1 MFGWSTAHGEDDL
14 VPRVEPDVVEEGHG
28 EEEHHEDEPVVHDY
42 VLCKWLNI
50 REIDDEQYWPYDSM
64 GSRFDIRE
72 CSRRSHSDLE
82 LMSHWSGRSWK
93 AGAAIL
99 S

>member
-14 VPRVEPDVVEEGHG
+14 VPGVEPDVVEEGHR

-50 REIDDEQYWPYDSM
+50 REIDDEQYWRYYSM
-64 GSRFDIRE
+64 GSMIFESAQDEVIGMK
-72 CSRRSHSDLE
+72 S
-82 LMSHWSGRSWK
+82 
-93 AGAAIL
+93 
-99 S
+99 

>member
-50 REIDDEQYWPYDSM
+50 METDVMMSNIGPIIQSGPCLIFESLKDEVIVM
-64 GSRFDIRE
+64 
-72 CSRRSHSDLE
+72 
-82 LMSHWSGRSWK
+82 
-93 AGAAIL
+93 
-99 S
+99 

>member
-42 VLCKWLNI
+42 VLCKWVNI
-50 REIDDEQYWPYDSM
+50 MEIDDES
-64 GSRFDIRE
+64 
-72 CSRRSHSDLE
+72 
-82 LMSHWSGRSWK
+82 
-93 AGAAIL
+93 
-99 S
+99 